1 MQKNFK
7 NVHVVSPLFCTDNAA
22 MVANW
27 AARVPELLVSFPECL
42 SLDAQSRYVE
52 KK

>member
-1 MQKNFK
+1 MI
-7 NVHVVSPLFCTDNAA
+7 
-22 MVANW
+22 ANW
-27 AARVPELLVSFPECL
+27 AARVPELAVSFPECL